1 MAERTSRRDLV
12 TSHSSARARAPARAA
27 SAARGPCGAA
37 FTEASNIRSTAS
49 HPSRYRRL
57 RASCWSFSS
66 AALPASSFRA
76 CTTGPGSAWA
86 VPGRAARAAS
96 RRSERT
102 PASSQNR
109 SSRQFFLPHQ
119 RTVTDT
125 CACLPRRKD
134 SGKVVP
140 PHATAAGVPPPA
152 PRTTPAPPRSRRT
165 PVRSLQHHCVDL
177 QIELPANHARRNRL
191 QLAPAPTSA
200 ALERSEVRGPGRLA
214 HELDRTAPCA
224 RQQLR
229 VPRPRVIHAL
239 LHQQPVAGRAPPDSR
254 RLRRHDL
261 LLHEPAWS
269 VARGSDNAFSMAGF
283 YPSFREYTGG
293 GCERLCRREPGRANN
308 RGGAASR
315 FALAAR
321 GRRTVDGGDVQ
332 SPVHRK
338 PGISGQAAAG
348 AGPAPAPGA
357 GRGPGRRPG
366 KGTRSLDRG
375 REEGAIRCR
384 PEGPAG
390 PEGRSRRLAPHSR

>member
-76 CTTGPGSAWA
+76 CTTDPGSAWA
-86 VPGRAARAAS
+86 PPGRSARAAI

-109 SSRQFFLPHQ
+109 SIRQFFLPHQ

-125 CACLPRRKD
+125 CACLPRRTD

-140 PHATAAGVPPPA
+140 PPAISADAQPPA
-152 PRTTPAPPRSRRT
+152 PATTPAPPRSRRT
-165 PVRSLQHHCVDL
+165 PVRSLQHHRIDL
-177 QIELPANHARRNRL
+177 QIELPANHPRGNRL
-191 QLAPAPTSA
+191 QLAPAPTAA
-200 ALERSEVRGPGRLA
+200 ALERGEVRGPGRLA
-214 HELDRTAPCA
+214 HELDRAAPGA

-229 VPRPRVIHAL
+229 MPRPRVIHAL

-261 LLHEPAWS
+261 LLHEPARS
-269 VARGSDNAFSMAGF
+269 LARGSDNPFSMATFACYFGSILRA
-283 YPSFREYTGG
+283 PSELPVAAAVLGTENDGDGPSAVLGMFAAPN
-293 GCERLCRREPGRANN
+293 CSRRWID
-308 RGGAASR
+308 GAAGW
-315 FALAAR
+315 A
-321 GRRTVDGGDVQ
+321 
-332 SPVHRK
+332 
-338 PGISGQAAAG
+338 
-348 AGPAPAPGA
+348 
-357 GRGPGRRPG
+357 RPG
-366 KGTRSLDRG
+366 VSGTSCRG
-375 REEGAIRCR
+375 TNTR
-384 PEGPAG
+384 PSVL
-390 PEGRSRRLAPHSR
+390 RTTH